1 MSEATTAPAPEAPE
15 SAPQEATESVGGEGF
30 LDAIDSALTAAPEVT
45 EEVAL
50 HGDAENVGETQQTE
64 ANKVEDT
71 QNTESSSDPI
81 EAPEAPEGAVDE
93 EDSSESSEIDP
104 IDKLLDFEPPEDEA
118 AGWTPKA
125 AATFKKSKE
134 ALSKARSELSS
145 VRSELSETKSRLTE
159 LEATIENPDVDA
171 LREKVKDYEH
181 MALMSDVEKS
191 SAFQTMV
198 TEPLT
203 ELVAQSDEIAARNEI
218 DPDALI
224 EAITTEDVSARKEA
238 ISELLSSADDEDRY
252 QIYSITEKIKPIFER
267 RNAIYENIEAAAAE
281 AEEIEAANTKRE
293 AAEALRNRQ
302 KAAKAVG
309 ERISERMP
317 FLEEIEGLD
326 MDSFIGEAGSTD
338 PSSLDPV
345 KATYNSIGAKL
356 MPRLAAEVLR
366 LQRENENLTGQLA
379 EYEDTEPGAGG
390 GGAASSPSKSRD
402 STADFLAAVSSQLG

>member
-15 SAPQEATESVGGEGF
+15 AAPQEATESVGGEGF

-64 ANKVEDT
+64 VNEVEDT

-81 EAPEAPEGAVDE
+81 EAPEGAVDE
-93 EDSSESSEIDP
+93 EDSSESSETDP

-145 VRSELSETKSRLTE
+145 VRSELSETKSKLTE

-281 AEEIEAANTKRE
+281 AEEI
-293 AAEALRNRQ
+293 
-302 KAAKAVG
+302 
-309 ERISERMP
+309 
-317 FLEEIEGLD
+317 
-326 MDSFIGEAGSTD
+326 
-338 PSSLDPV
+338 
-345 KATYNSIGAKL
+345 
-356 MPRLAAEVLR
+356 
-366 LQRENENLTGQLA
+366 
-379 EYEDTEPGAGG
+379 
-390 GGAASSPSKSRD
+390 
-402 STADFLAAVSSQLG
+402 

>member
-15 SAPQEATESVGGEGF
+15 AAPQEATESVGGEGF

-64 ANKVEDT
+64 VNEVEDT

-81 EAPEAPEGAVDE
+81 EAPEGAVDE
-93 EDSSESSEIDP
+93 EDSSESSETDP

-145 VRSELSETKSRLTE
+145 VRSELSETKSKLTE

-267 RNAIYENIEAAAAE
+267 RNAIYENIEA
-281 AEEIEAANTKRE
+281 
-293 AAEALRNRQ
+293 LRNRQ